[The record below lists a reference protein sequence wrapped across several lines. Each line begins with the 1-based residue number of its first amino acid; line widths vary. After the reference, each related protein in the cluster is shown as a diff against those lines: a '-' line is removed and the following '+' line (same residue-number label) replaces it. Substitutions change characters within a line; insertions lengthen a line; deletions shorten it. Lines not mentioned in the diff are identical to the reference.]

1 MRYLLLFLLGYLLY
15 RYMRPLLQKKPENP
29 QVKDSSLKTNEN
41 TNQNRKIEDAE
52 FEEIE

>member
-1 MRYLLLFLLGYLLY
+1 MRYLLLFFLGYLLF

-29 QVKDSSLKTNEN
+29 QVKDSRTQTNDSI
-41 TNQNRKIEDAE
+41 TKNRKIEDAE